1 MNKQIEEFKK
11 SVFFTFEIDFKYIIF
26 NIINIIIF
34 FIYINSFVDNSK
46 YIIAGTITFYELQK
60 PLLLIN
66 LFLFVNNI
74 ISYKLFYKYK
84 TNEIFKKIFLY
95 SICNVVIN
103 GFISYYVCDFLRWND
118 KYLINCC
125 IYYPIIIN
133 ILFTLIYTIN
143 ILGVKKFKIS
153 LIFSFVYS
161 LIIIIYIILNYYI
174 SKTIS
179 GYKTSFYEKD
189 TINSFMCIFLW
200 FFINCILSIILL
212 KLYGSYLQVLNIIK
226 KIFKNYLYVL
236 NNKYLITFVVIIVI
250 SFLTIH
256 IYLKNNKTVE
266 SQYDELRR
274 NYISINYRKKINEA
288 DVFDVVKFGR
298 AYENGKVVNDDNYYL
313 VLNKEDNILTLY
325 SLYPNGS
332 IYGSD
337 LKNSSYDINTYL
349 NKDFYKNS
357 FNSKEKKMIIKKD
370 GKFVR
375 LIKSTELEYFY
386 KYNEKKNELNN
397 DIIDLDNFYYYDSVI
412 EKSRLKPNVLRT
424 FRYNRFCY
432 INEEYLKNLTDK
444 FKIDYN
450 VLIEIDINK
459 YKD

>member
-34 FIYINSFVDNSK
+34 FIYINSFVDRTN
-46 YIIAGTITFYELQK
+46 YIFTGTITFYELQK

-74 ISYKLFYKYK
+74 ISHKLFYKYK

-103 GFISYYVCDFLRWND
+103 GFIFYYVCDFLRWND

-133 ILFTLIYTIN
+133 ILLTLIYTIN

-153 LIFSFVYS
+153 IIFSFVYS

-174 SKTIS
+174 SKIII

-200 FFINCILSIILL
+200 FFINSILSIILL

-226 KIFKNYLYVL
+226 KFLK
-236 NNKYLITFVVIIVI
+236 KYLIAFVVIIVI

-256 IYLKNNKTVE
+256 IYLTNNKTVE
-266 SQYDELRR
+266 SQYDEL
-274 NYISINYRKKINEA
+274 NYLSINYRKKINEA

-298 AYENGKVVNDDNYYL
+298 TYENGKVVNDDNYYL

-397 DIIDLDNFYYYDSVI
+397 DIINLDNFYYYDSVI
-412 EKSRLKPNVLRT
+412 EKTRLKPNLLRT